1 MSHIC
6 YTIKSPIQTEKV
18 LSKTTKYPLDFEPL
32 KDVCLFG
39 IRNLKCCQF
48 WHTRRKR
55 LLKTYF
61 YDIKA
66 IKFIKCNASS
76 LKKVKKHEPNNVT
89 FKKKFIFLSA
99 ARIISDQDGAI
110 LKINFLQIE
119 CAIKSIHISLVER
132 LIRNRMSKQ
141 NCRTYLKIISPAAFL
156 GCLFVCFST

>member
-18 LSKTTKYPLDFEPL
+18 LVENNYPLDFEPL

-48 WHTRRKR
+48 WHTRRKC

-99 ARIISDQDGAI
+99 VRMISDQDGAI

-119 CAIKSIHISLVER
+119 CAIKSIHISLFKR
-132 LIRNRMSKQ
+132 
-141 NCRTYLKIISPAAFL
+141 
-156 GCLFVCFST
+156 